1 MTVLNVGYIGLMEK
15 AEGDMNFATA
25 YFSSTITILI
35 QEFNNSYEQLGN
47 TRQTIWKDHRK
58 SNWTEPGFAA
68 FIHKNDPN
76 LNTNITGNFTEVE
89 MRGLYSVLSNR
100 TLFNGETLTNKTLR
114 EQCLKNPA
122 PRKCG
127 TYAKIADIALGANTF
142 VSDVNEALCP
152 TATQCFNRT
161 DLLQDVF
168 LYIQHVH
175 AYTMWVFLKNYEL
188 VSRMPQKQI
197 ALGYT
202 MKNITD
208 PRTGSFVSVPGIIT
222 VHNTKEVAKKED
234 EVSTFYT
241 CEAGDSKKH
250 QWECK

>member
-1 MTVLNVGYIGLMEK
+1 MEQ
-15 AEGDMNFATA
+15 AGGDMNFATA
-25 YFSSTITILI
+25 YFSSTISILI

-68 FIHKNDPN
+68 YIHKKPN
-76 LNTNITGNFTEVE
+76 TTITANFTEIE
-89 MRGLYSVLSNR
+89 MRGLYSVLRNQA
-100 TLFNGETLTNKTLR
+100 LFNGETLTNKTLR
-114 EQCLKNPA
+114 EQCRKNPA

-127 TYAKIADIALGANTF
+127 TYAKIAAIALGANIF
-142 VSDVNEALCP
+142 VSDVNETLCP

-161 DLLQDVF
+161 DLLPNVF

-175 AYTMWVFLKNYEL
+175 AYTMWIFLKNYEL

-208 PRTGSFVSVPGIIT
+208 PRTKSDVSVPGIIT
-222 VHNTKEVAKKED
+222 VHKSEAAAQKED